1 MHLFLG
7 TDRILQDILLP
18 DKSSKKNKH
27 NNDFIFL
34 SAIKVISVNSIPYS
48 SVLRCADKH
57 CLNFLH
63 AECYLFFGC
72 LNGFEKMYTLQPSQC
87 NWPWMLSTE
96 FEDLF
101 LSYFVMQWHRA
112 DLYCKYVCMDITSF
126 LKHVY
131 YHNVMYS
138 RISNKWIDVCFP
150 ETCNNKSGSW
160 ADLQI

>member
-1 MHLFLG
+1 
-7 TDRILQDILLP
+7 
-18 DKSSKKNKH
+18 
-27 NNDFIFL
+27 
-34 SAIKVISVNSIPYS
+34 
-48 SVLRCADKH
+48 
-57 CLNFLH
+57 
-63 AECYLFFGC
+63 
-72 LNGFEKMYTLQPSQC
+72 
-87 NWPWMLSTE
+87 MLSTE

-138 RISNKWIDVCFP
+138 RISNKRIDVCFP

-160 ADLQI
+160 ADLQILNAHSNASPGLLVCRGWNMFLISISFDLTCHVFVQSSDRLVIAKNCHSGGS